1 MLLPAGASMER
12 RQFITLFGGLAAAWP
27 ALARAQS
34 KTTRIGYLVTGSLT
48 SSETQAMLD
57 AFRQGLSQLGYIEG
71 QNIVIE
77 RRGADGRIERLPE
90 LAFELAGL
98 HVDVIVVSATPAGL
112 AAKQAT
118 NAIPVVV
125 TAMGDP
131 IRDGLVTSLAR
142 PGGNITGTTFLGP
155 ELVAKR
161 LALLK
166 ELLPTMSRIAALWQ
180 PGAFTELTTAD
191 MMKEAAEAAKA
202 LKLQLELFEVRNPD
216 QFDRAFS
223 GMKNARAEAMF
234 MFPSTLLFGERRRI
248 VELAAMHR
256 LPAMYNARES
266 VQVGGL
272 IGYGASLAV
281 LTRRA
286 ATYVDRI
293 LKGAKPADLPVELP
307 TSFELTINLKT
318 ARALNL
324 EVPLFLQQ
332 RADEVIE

>member
-1 MLLPAGASMER
+1 M
-12 RQFITLFGGLAAAWP
+12 IV
-27 ALARAQS
+27 ALA
-34 KTTRIGYLVTGSLT
+34 
-48 SSETQAMLD
+48 
-57 AFRQGLSQLGYIEG
+57 
-71 QNIVIE
+71 
-77 RRGADGRIERLPE
+77 
-90 LAFELAGL
+90 
-98 HVDVIVVSATPAGL
+98 TPGGL

-118 NAIPVVV
+118 STIPIVV

-131 IRDGLVTSLAR
+131 VRDGLITSLAR

-155 ELVAKR
+155 ELVPKR

-166 ELLPTMSRIAALWQ
+166 ELLPTMSRIAALWH

-191 MMKEAAEAAKA
+191 MLKEAAEAARA
-202 LKLQLELFEVRNPD
+202 LNLQLQFLEVRGPE
-216 QFDRAFS
+216 QFERAFS
-223 GMKNARAEAMF
+223 DMKEARAEAMF
-234 MFPSTLLFGERRRI
+234 MFPSTMLFGERRRI
-248 VELAAMHR
+248 AELAAKHR

-272 IGYGASLAV
+272 IGYGASLSV
-281 LTRRA
+281 LNRRA

-307 TSFELTINLKT
+307 TSFELTINLTT
-318 ARALNL
+318 ARALGL